1 MGAATA
7 GPLAPSFGTLAIDA
21 EARSASVEG
30 GELYLSEAEF
40 SLLSAL
46 AAEPGRLFTHA
57 ELLEACLSG
66 VPGSSVGRIERL
78 AQRLERKLELRGAA
92 GLLRRE
98 PGVGFQIESPSGDI
112 GQEGA
117 QQWAPIC

>member
-1 MGAATA
+1 MGTATA
-7 GPLAPSFGTLAIDA
+7 APAAPSLGSLTIDA

-30 GELYLSEAEF
+30 GKLYLSEAEL

-46 AAEPGRLFTHA
+46 AAEPARLFTHA
-57 ELLEACLSG
+57 ELLEACFSG
-66 VPGSSVGRIERL
+66 VPESNIGQIERL
-78 AQRLERKLELRGAA
+78 AQRLERKLELREAA

-98 PGVGFQIESPSGDI
+98 PGVGFQIESPGGDV

-117 QQWAPIC
+117 QRWAPIC